1 MELWLQIVS
10 TVGTIIVAAVGGIFA
25 VAQRK
30 AETKIEKEYEANEE
44 ERERIEKRA
53 AQRMKESLL
62 TMRLMNADAKLTVG
76 IAEAIKRG
84 RVNGEIEEG
93 LEAVKEAQEEYQ
105 KFNDE
110 LAAEHKN
117 GGAQ

>member
-1 MELWLQIVS
+1 MEQMWLQIIS
-10 TVGTIIVAAVGGIFA
+10 TIGTIAVAVVGGIFA
-25 VAQRK
+25 VAQK
-30 AETKIEKEYEANEE
+30 KTETRIEKEHEAGEK
-44 ERERIEKRA
+44 ERERIENRA

-105 KFNDE
+105 KFTDE
-110 LAAEHKN
+110 LVASHK
-117 GGAQ
+117 A